1 MTRSSASGRTTANY
15 AKLNFPFLTPAEFSE
30 ACESFLPRLH
40 HSGITS
46 RLLPSTEKDLFDG
59 IETTTV
65 REHHNVSVTTKAF
78 VLLSPIYSLPVLYF
92 SSTYA
97 NLHTGESTPI
107 TLVEDVYKYVVAN
120 PSQISILREPTIP
133 AVSWSG
139 AISQCEH
146 PLYHDLL
153 CFYIHPCRT
162 SDVMNTLNE
171 DPEIPGITLQSYLA
185 LWIGVFGP
193 TVGIAVRE

>member
-1 MTRSSASGRTTANY
+1 MIQSSVPDGIPTEHAI
-15 AKLNFPFLTPAEFSE
+15 NFPFLTLAEFSE
-30 ACESFLPRLH
+30 ACERFLPRLH

-59 IETTTV
+59 IEVTTV
-65 REHHNVSVTTKAF
+65 REHHAFTVITKAF

-92 SSTYA
+92 SSTYT
-97 NLHTGESTPI
+97 NLQTGESTPI
-107 TLVEDVYKYVVAN
+107 TLVEDVYRYVVAS
-120 PSQISILREPTIP
+120 PSQISILKNPTIP
-133 AVSWSG
+133 AVSASG

-162 SDVMNTLNE
+162 SDVMNTLNA
-171 DPEIPGITLQSYLA
+171 DPEKPGITLQSYLA
-185 LWIGVFGP
+185 LWIGVVGP
-193 TVGIAVRE
+193 TVGIAIRE